1 MSERGEKKQWV
12 EAIFEATV
20 IGNTMN
26 PMIVKC
32 K

>member
-12 EAIFEATV
+12 EAIFEATDYSY
-20 IGNTMN
+20 N